1 MINSF
6 VKLYVLIGVVCC
18 IFKGVYCCIV
28 VGEGYQEM
36 FMVEFFFDVVKVVIF
51 LIEYVF
57 FVQFYVVKGDF
68 IVVIYMQIEF
78 FKFGYFD
85 VWFVYINKLFGV
97 DRFVWRSFVVCYYY
111 DVRGVGVVGN
121 KIFIIIKINFIIFT
135 GISCF
140 QVIYVG
146 VCVWFGNC

>member
-1 MINSF
+1 
-6 VKLYVLIGVVCC
+6 
-18 IFKGVYCCIV
+18 
-28 VGEGYQEM
+28 
-36 FMVEFFFDVVKVVIF
+36 MVEFFFDAVKVVIF
-51 LIEYVF
+51 SIEYVF

-68 IVVIYMQIEF
+68 IVVIYTQIEF

-85 VWFVYINKLFGV
+85 VRFVYINKLFGV
-97 DRFVWRSFVVCYYY
+97 DRFVRRSFVARYYY

-135 GISCF
+135 GISRF

-146 VCVWFGNC
+146 VRVRFGNR